1 MMIRFITSI
10 LVLGILVSCKSSSN
24 DVKSETTVTAEAVQ
38 QETVANTYET
48 LPAEIRGILA
58 TETTNIEA
66 TMYESGG
73 SFSLGDKQSAVK
85 FVDFLEDKTPSQLS
99 QHQIGHI
106 MFLKDG
112 EELLFLTVF
121 KIGDKAY
128 TKYADAENNK
138 TYYNMLGGQ
147 AANMFLNLKLQT
159 K

>member
-1 MMIRFITSI
+1 MRYFIA
-10 LVLGILVSCKSSSN
+10 VLMLGVLVSCKSA
-24 DVKSETTVTAEAVQ
+24 SEESKVEQ
-38 QETVANTYET
+38 ANTTTDKVVVEQTIESYET
-48 LPAEIRGILA
+48 LPTEIRETLA

-85 FVDFLEDKTPSQLS
+85 FVDFLEDKTPSALS

-121 KIGDKAY
+121 KVEDKAY

-138 TYYNMLGGQ
+138 AYYNMLGGQ